1 MNIDPTTFYIIIGI
15 LVGIIIILSYITRN
29 LLFKLEKYEDI
40 TEDQTGY
47 LQRISNIIGDSQ
59 KHLKSLDEK
68 GVFQSDDEVGYFFEQ
83 MKNVQTELEQYMLP
97 ENYGKKEKQ
106 S

>member
-1 MNIDPTTFYIIIGI
+1 MLVTT
-15 LVGIIIILSYITRN
+15 IILSILVVVLLIAVRN
-29 LLFKLEKYEDI
+29 TLVKVEKYEDI
-40 TEDQTGY
+40 TFDQTKY
-47 LQRISNIIGDSQ
+47 LQNISLIINESQ

-83 MKNVQTELEQYMLP
+83 MKQVQTELDRFT
-97 ENYGKKEKQ
+97 NAKKEEQ